1 MEEFDVHMTKDILGY
16 FGRMHQIID
25 LPEYNNAM
33 IAGQYIM
40 EAMTTYNMTL
50 ADIEN
55 LLRELSSRVYLI
67 GLPLSFFAGCEP
79 SCKVPEGY
87 SIVPMLPNGKQ
98 VKYGLWVE
106 MNGEDAL
113 KKLTEKLTDMDYSL
127 KDTGFLCLLETNHDH
142 KTSG

>member
-1 MEEFDVHMTKDILGY
+1 MTKDVLGY

-50 ADIEN
+50 ADIED
-55 LLRELSSRVYLI
+55 LLRELSSRVCLI
-67 GLPLSFFAGCEP
+67 GLPLSFFADCEP

-87 SIVPMLPNGKQ
+87 SIVPMLPNGKKF
-98 VKYGLWVE
+98 KYGLWVE
-106 MNGEDAL
+106 MNGLDAL
-113 KKLTEKLTDMDYSL
+113 KKLTEKLTDIDRSL
-127 KDTGFLCLLETNHDH
+127 KDTGFLCLLEA
-142 KTSG
+142 K